1 MNQLGQLVLQVESY
15 SMDAIL
21 QIFKQSISSS
31 TLFLEPTTMDNLF
44 RRADK
49 YTMLED
55 DVRVG
60 SQQVLVN
67 NHRTKNDKAGSFK
80 TSNQLWQ
87 GNGRQDDQQQQQVRL
102 APLSISHERLFLLI
116 HDLLDFKW
124 LKPIKT
130 DLTRWDWN
138 RMCSYHKDHDHT
150 TEQCKSIH

>member
-1 MNQLGQLVLQVESY
+1 
-15 SMDAIL
+15 
-21 QIFKQSISSS
+21 
-31 TLFLEPTTMDNLF
+31 MDNLF

-87 GNGRQDDQQQQQVRL
+87 GNGRQDDQ
-102 APLSISHERLFLLI
+102 
-116 HDLLDFKW
+116 
-124 LKPIKT
+124 
-130 DLTRWDWN
+130 
-138 RMCSYHKDHDHT
+138 
-150 TEQCKSIH
+150 